1 MARIAFALLV
11 GAAASAQAAVVVPP
25 QAELKSVSDRLHTTV
40 VEIRAQSS
48 VPVAGELSN
57 YGTGVLIGNGLAVTT
72 LHTVGTI
79 EDGKLQTAAHVDAL
93 IPAHGPAVADLV
105 AWFPDLDLAILR
117 LEGTT
122 ALTAAPFA
130 AEVPPNGEPLVAM
143 GTDEDSITVV
153 GVTLA
158 AANEDQL
165 LLSSTRRVDSRFWGG
180 PVFDVRGELVGITIP
195 SLSAPKALSAG
206 ALRKLLDEVQKDP
219 KDATASPS
227 ASTE

>member
-1 MARIAFALLV
+1 LVGVAFA
-11 GAAASAQAAVVVPP
+11 AEAAVVVPP

-72 LHTVGTI
+72 LHTVGTLQ
-79 EDGKLQTAAHVDAL
+79 DGKLQSAAHIDAL
-93 IPAHGPAVADLV
+93 IPDRGLAVADLV
-105 AWFPDLDLAILR
+105 ASFPDLDLAILR
-117 LEGTT
+117 LEGAT

-130 AEVPPNGEPLVAM
+130 AEAPPAGEPLVAM

-158 AANEDQL
+158 AASEDQL
-165 LLSSTRRVDSRFWGG
+165 LLTSSRRVDSRFWGG
-180 PVFDVRGELVGITIP
+180 PVFDVRGELVGITLP

-206 ALRKLLDEVQKDP
+206 ALRKLLDEAQKDSKQP
-219 KDATASPS
+219 ATPS